1 VASAKLYKG
10 ATSVPGLV
18 VTESMLCSFA
28 RFLVKLYVSCS
39 PRYLTESELIGLMEK
54 VKYVSLFIT
63 LLNIMC

>member
-1 VASAKLYKG
+1 MASAKLYKG

-18 VTESMLCSFA
+18 TESMLCSFA
-28 RFLVKLYVSCS
+28 RFLFKLYVSCS

-54 VKYVSLFIT
+54 VKYESLFIT